1 MRELTE
7 RGRFAPPPLSSPPVS
22 PGWGNPDENQSRH
35 LLVRRVSNYP
45 YNSLISCIYDLSS
58 GRAGWDNFLDTL
70 AAAFPGCLI
79 LVSGDDLVS
88 RRNVVFAHRGLTP
101 AAAAAYVSSYAALN
115 PWRDALGNWPP
126 GHLYQDEDLAERA
139 QALASPFY
147 TDWLGRL
154 GAYDA
159 ATGFI
164 ILRSGARQLSLEL
177 RYNARDERMVRERAG
192 TILGDAAYHFRHAFE
207 TRGAGKDYLGRV
219 VDDLAFPVF
228 LLGAD
233 MRVAYAN
240 HHADALRRAADG
252 PFLGDRSVLR
262 AADEQVDGQLRDLVG
277 RAGSG
282 RRSVTSILA
291 FGNSP
296 GRYFAI
302 ARSAVPLEEPSFQ
315 LHEALF
321 DNGPLAMLIVHGAF
335 GLSELPS
342 DLLWRAFG
350 LTEAEA
356 ELAEAL
362 LGGDTVAEYAQARL
376 VSKQTLRNQLVGL
389 MRKTGTHRQA
399 ELIGLLT
406 RLALTCT

>member
-1 MRELTE
+1 MRELYE
-7 RGRFAPPPLSSPPVS
+7 RGRPVLPPLSGPPVA
-22 PGWGNPDENQSRH
+22 PGWGNADEGASRG

-45 YNSLISCIYDLSS
+45 YNSLISCIYDLAL

-79 LVSGDDLVS
+79 MVSGDDLVS

-101 AAAAAYVSSYAALN
+101 AAAAAYVANYAKLN
-115 PWRDALGNWPP
+115 PWREALGNWPP
-126 GHLYQDEDLAERA
+126 GHIYQDEDLAERQ
-139 QALASPFY
+139 QALASPYY
-147 TDWLGRL
+147 TDWLGRQ
-154 GAYDA
+154 GAFDA
-159 ATGFI
+159 ATGFV

-177 RYNARDERMVRERAG
+177 RYSSRDERAVRDRAS
-192 TILGDAAYHFRHAFE
+192 TILGDAAFHFRHAFE
-207 TRGAGKDYLGRV
+207 NPGSGKNYLARV
-219 VDDLAFPVF
+219 VDDLAFPIF
-228 LLGAD
+228 LLNSD
-233 MRVAYAN
+233 MRVVYGN
-240 HHADALRRAADG
+240 HHADALRRSGTG

-262 AADEQVDGQLRDLVG
+262 AADERSDAQLRELVG
-277 RAGSG
+277 KACAA
-282 RRSVTSILA
+282 RRSTTTILA
-291 FGNSP
+291 FDGP
-296 GRYFAI
+296 HDRYFAI
-302 ARSAVPLEEPSFQ
+302 ARSAVPADEPTFQ

-335 GLSELPS
+335 GMAALPA

-350 LTEAEA
+350 FTEAEA
-356 ELAEAL
+356 DLAEAL
-362 LGGDTVAEYAQARL
+362 LAGDTVAEYAQARL